1 VRLRAL
7 AVLPLLAGSCG
18 TVEKARGH
26 DAVSDLVQA
35 RTGVP
40 TGWNQGTPD
49 DQQVAEH
56 VSKLLAPGLDRKRAL
71 EIALVNN
78 RELQATYEE
87 LGVSQA
93 EMVQAGL
100 LANPRI
106 TGEIGF
112 PVRGASNKELVGAV
126 TMDFLSVFLLPL
138 RRSVAAERFAAAVAR
153 VADEALKVA
162 AEASERVTH
171 VQAAEKMVELRRT
184 VVDGE
189 QATALLAERQH
200 DAGNITD
207 LDFARERAT
216 FAQAKLDLA
225 DAERALALAR
235 EDLNEELGLFGEQT
249 KWKLA
254 EELPELPKTE
264 PDVGVGLE
272 ARAMR
277 QRLDLAAARRTTAL
291 VRRMVTLARTYR
303 ATGVLEIGADI
314 HQDADG
320 PVVAGPSLTIE
331 LPIFDQRGAYI
342 AGLEAQQ
349 RQAERQLQAA
359 AIRARAEVRRARARL
374 LIARDMVEHYARSL
388 MPLRERV
395 LSETQLQYNGM
406 QVGLVQLVAA
416 KREQTEAYSGYVRAL
431 ADYWSARAELERALG
446 GPLDKVIAMPE
457 QKP

>member
-1 VRLRAL
+1 MRRTAL
-7 AVLPLLAGSCG
+7 AVLPLLAGCG

-26 DAVSDLVQA
+26 DAVSELVEA

-56 VSKLLAPGLDRKRAL
+56 VSKLLATGLNRKRAL

-106 TGEIGF
+106 GGEIGF
-112 PVRGASNKELVGAV
+112 PVRGAGRNELLGSV

-153 VADEALKVA
+153 VANDALKVA
-162 AEASERVTH
+162 AEASEHLTQ

-184 VVDGE
+184 IADGE
-189 QATALLAERQH
+189 QAAALLAERQH

-207 LDFARERAT
+207 LDFARERAA

-225 DAERALALAR
+225 EAERALALAR
-235 EDLNEELGLFGEQT
+235 DDVNEVLGLFGEQT

-254 EELPELPKTE
+254 EELPEIPKAE
-264 PDVGVGLE
+264 PDLAGLE
-272 ARAMR
+272 SRAMR

-291 VRRMVTLARTYR
+291 VRRMVALARTYR
-303 ATGVLEIGADI
+303 ATGILEIGADI
-314 HQDADG
+314 HQDPDG

-331 LPIFDQRGAYI
+331 LPIFDRRGAYI

-359 AIRARAEVRRARARL
+359 AVRARAEVRRARARL
-374 LIARDMVEHYARSL
+374 LVARDMIEHYGRSL

-406 QVGLVQLVAA
+406 QVGLFQLVAA
-416 KREQTEAYSGYVRAL
+416 KREQTEAYSGYIKAL
-431 ADYWSARAELERALG
+431 AEYWSARAELERALG
-446 GPLDKVIAMPE
+446 GPLDKVIATAE